1 MRTSHRIRRHCG
13 ATAVEFAIVA
23 PVVLFII
30 FALMIGGLGISR
42 YQEVA
47 HLARDCTR
55 YAATHGGT
63 YQQEGIAAQTGVPS
77 VVSNSQLHNFLAG
90 RTVMLDPSKIQ
101 IDVSWTAPSGVTPA
115 NTPVYVDTDPNQTP
129 PGQIVVQNNV
139 IVKLTYDWFPEGYL
153 VGPITLSSTSE
164 MPMSY

>member
-1 MRTSHRIRRHCG
+1 MCATRRIRRRCG
-13 ATAVEFAIVA
+13 ATAVEFAVVG
-23 PVVLFII
+23 PVVLFVI
-30 FALMIGGLGISR
+30 FAMMIGGLGIAR

-55 YAATHGGT
+55 YASTHGGT
-63 YQQEGIAAQTGVPS
+63 YQQEGVAEQTGVPS
-77 VVSNSQLHNFLAG
+77 VLSTDHLRAFLAG
-90 RTVMLDPSKIQ
+90 RTVMLDPDKIK
-101 IDVSWTAPSGVTPA
+101 IDVSWTAPAGVTPI
-115 NTPVYVDTDPNQTP
+115 NIPRYVDPDPNQIP

-139 IVKLTYDWFPEGYL
+139 TVTVSYDWFPEGYL